1 MLSIIF
7 LWGLII
13 FYSVPIGLFILNNLK
28 VSFLSRSFDRFIISF
43 WIGISII
50 SLIQLFLS
58 GWFVLNFWF
67 PLAFSLFSITLLQNT
82 QVKSEF
88 TQWWKSFFL
97 QRRIFVG
104 GVFLLFSS
112 SFYMVDSPIVWDD
125 SGGYHIGNIEWL
137 SKYGMPY
144 GIGLIHQ
151 RLAILSSWNTVIA
164 TLNHGLFEHRVFSIT
179 NGLVLFLLLL
189 QIVVLLKRL
198 SSNRRGIS
206 DLYLLIFVGSVLMIS
221 LYKKM
226 FHSASSDIPIYFV
239 TIFVSWL
246 VILLLEA
253 KKENK
258 GKVMGI
264 ELPFLLASFAVGY
277 KFFIA
282 PIVMVTF
289 VLYFFLSKSKIRS
302 IFFSFFWGVIVLAI
316 IASSGYKASGC
327 FWFPVSI
334 CLESSWSVGEQEASR
349 FSKESIDAAVDALG
363 RVPED
368 KINSISWIWY
378 WAKATK
384 SNFIAFI
391 LLLLSAILFFKG
403 ILTRSEDRHPAMYWL
418 FFMGFSGLSFLLLYS
433 PDPRYNWGYFLII
446 PSTIPIIFSKYMLRK
461 NGFVFS
467 YFSASVLVSFFII
480 LVSFKKDPLFYEEKL
495 LNMIETGRIKN
506 AKQDSNIFLPPK
518 LIPFSQNRVSHT
530 EFELEPF
537 KLIKKKAGDLDY
549 YLPKTGQSCWN
560 APLPCANII
569 IKEDLRLKN
578 PKEGLLG
585 GIVKK

>member
-13 FYSVPIGLFILNNLK
+13 FCSVPIGLFILNNLK

-67 PLAFSLFSITLLQNT
+67 PLAFSLFSLALLQNT
-82 QVKSEF
+82 KVKLEF
-88 TQWWKSFFL
+88 TKWWKTFFH
-97 QRRIFVG
+97 QRSIFLG

-112 SFYMVDSPIVWDD
+112 AFYMVNSPIVWDD

-137 SKYGMPY
+137 SQYGMTY
-144 GIGLIHQ
+144 GIGLIHH
-151 RLAILSSWNTVIA
+151 RLAILSSWNTVVA
-164 TLNHGLFEHRVFSIT
+164 SFNHALFEHRVFSIT

-206 DLYLLIFVGSVLMIS
+206 DFYLLIFIGSVLMIS

-239 TIFVSWL
+239 TIFVSWSI
-246 VILLLEA
+246 ILLLEA

-258 GKVMGI
+258 GEVMGI
-264 ELPFLLASFAVGY
+264 ELPYLLSSFAVGY

-282 PIVMVTF
+282 PVVVVTF

-302 IFFSFFWGVIVLAI
+302 IFFSFVLGVIVLAI

-334 CLESSWSVGEQEASR
+334 CIESPWSVGQQEASR

-363 RVPED
+363 RVPKD

-384 SNFIAFI
+384 SNFIAFV
-391 LLLLSAILFFKG
+391 LLLLSTILFFKG

-418 FFMGFSGLSFLLLYS
+418 LFMGFSGLSFLLLNS
-433 PDPRYNWGYFLII
+433 PDPRYNWSYFLVI
-446 PSTIPIIFSKYMLRK
+446 PSTIPIIFSKYILRTK
-461 NGFVFS
+461 GFVFS
-467 YFSASVLVSFFII
+467 YFSVFVLISIFII

-506 AKQDSNIFLPPK
+506 AKQETNIFYPPK
-518 LIPFSQNRVSHT
+518 IIPFSQNRVSHT

-549 YLPKTGQSCWN
+549 YLPNTGKSCWN
-560 APLPCANII
+560 APLPCAHMI
-569 IKEDLRLKN
+569 IKENLKLKN

-585 GIVKK
+585 GIVRQ

>member
-7 LWGLII
+7 LWGLI
-13 FYSVPIGLFILNNLK
+13 LFCSIPLGILILNNLK
-28 VSFLSRSFDRFIISF
+28 VSFLSRSFDKFIISF

-50 SLIQLFLS
+50 ALIQLFLS
-58 GWFVLNFWF
+58 GWFVMTFWF
-67 PLAFSLFSITLLQNT
+67 PLAFSLFSLVLLQNT
-82 QVKSEF
+82 RIKLEL
-88 TQWWKSFFL
+88 TQWWKNLFL
-97 QRRIFVG
+97 QKSIFVW

-112 SFYMVDSPIVWDD
+112 VFYMVNSPIVWDD

-137 SKYGMPY
+137 SQYGITY
-144 GIGLIHQ
+144 GIGLIHN

-164 TLNHGLFEHRVFSIT
+164 TLNHGVFEHRVFSIT

-206 DLYLLIFVGSVLMIS
+206 DLYLFIFIGSVLMIS

-258 GKVMGI
+258 GEVMGI
-264 ELPFLLASFAVGY
+264 ELPFLLASLAVGY

-282 PIVMVTF
+282 PVVVVSF
-289 VLYFFLSKSKIRS
+289 FLYLFLSKSKIKPL
-302 IFFSFFWGVIVLAI
+302 FFSFLLGLVVLGM

-349 FSKESIDAAVDALG
+349 FTKESIDAAVDALG

-391 LLLLSAILFFKG
+391 LLLLSAILFFRG

-418 FFMGFSGLSFLLLYS
+418 FFMGISGLSFLLINS
-433 PDPRYNWGYFLII
+433 PDPRYNWSYFLII
-446 PSTIPIIFSKYMLRK
+446 PSISPMLFSVNILKKSLFSFSNLSAFTLTSIF
-461 NGFVFS
+461 
-467 YFSASVLVSFFII
+467 I
-480 LVSFKKDPLFYEEKL
+480 LSVSFKKDPLFYEKKL
-495 LNMIETGRIKN
+495 LNLIEKGEIKIDP
-506 AKQDSNIFLPPK
+506 DSSFFIPPK
-518 LIPFSQNRVSHT
+518 VIPFSQNRASHT

-537 KLIKKKAGDLDY
+537 KIIKKKAGDLDY

-578 PKEGLLG
+578 PKVGLLA
-585 GIVKK
+585 GIVKQ